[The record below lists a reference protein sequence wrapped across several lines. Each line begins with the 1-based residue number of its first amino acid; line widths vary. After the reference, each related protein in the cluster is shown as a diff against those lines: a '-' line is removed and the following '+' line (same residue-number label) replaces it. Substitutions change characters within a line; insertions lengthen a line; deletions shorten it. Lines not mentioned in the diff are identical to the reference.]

1 MDVTPTMKMLNIRVI
16 PLQVEN
22 LSKYQTRDV
31 INPYT
36 MDGTKH
42 NISMRSRGKSEDQND
57 V

>member
-22 LSKYQTRDV
+22 LSKYQTMDA
-31 INPYT
+31 INPYP
-36 MDGTKH
+36 MDGTEH
-42 NISMRSRGKSEDQND
+42 TISMRSRGKSEDQND